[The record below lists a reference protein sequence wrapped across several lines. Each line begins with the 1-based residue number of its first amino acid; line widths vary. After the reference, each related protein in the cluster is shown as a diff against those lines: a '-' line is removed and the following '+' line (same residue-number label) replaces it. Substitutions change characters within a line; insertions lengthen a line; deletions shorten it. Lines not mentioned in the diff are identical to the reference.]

1 MQFFS
6 DLILKGIDDI
16 LSSWHHPHKKRMIT
30 TYTSHAPI
38 QRPNSPPQAKYH
50 EKDWEEEGN
59 EKKKKPGESQTLQ
72 DHLATGRYYMSLNKL
87 PKR

>member
-1 MQFFS
+1 MLPS
-6 DLILKGIDDI
+6 KDPIRRHI
-16 LSSWHHPHKKRMIT
+16 HVN
-30 TYTSHAPI
+30 SHWE
-38 QRPNSPPQAKYH
+38 QAKYH

-59 EKKKKPGESQTLQ
+59 EKKKRPGESQTLQ